1 MAVSSPLIKSIDI
14 PVRCRDGAEWRTGL
28 LRGTGREN
36 HRTTSENFSPHYQKK
51 PEAGPDVSHTEQTTS
66 IEIKYPENKGVRHAA
81 NIRHRSGL

>member
-1 MAVSSPLIKSIDI
+1 MVLNGEPDCSGELAGKTTEPLQ
-14 PVRCRDGAEWRTGL
+14 T
-28 LRGTGREN
+28 
-36 HRTTSENFSPHYQKK
+36 FSPHYQKK